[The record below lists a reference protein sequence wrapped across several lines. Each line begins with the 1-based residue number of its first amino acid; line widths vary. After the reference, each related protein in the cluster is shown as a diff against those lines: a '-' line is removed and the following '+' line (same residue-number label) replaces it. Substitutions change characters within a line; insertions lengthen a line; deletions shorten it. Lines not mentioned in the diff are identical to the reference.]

1 MVVRRMKK
9 AGICLTAA
17 LYMLFYSSFAVNG
30 MADRPPAGTEEE
42 SRKETFIGL
51 SANDMTVR
59 SLEYER
65 QGALVIE
72 ALGRGNSRVEQTG
85 TEARFSSDEG
95 AHSFGRYFN
104 RYIYLGK
111 EPVTLYSVREGEEDY
126 AIFFSCDNPG
136 LALGQHRQ
144 VQDKLAGLAGAARDL
159 GDREKAEFF
168 YQWIYNHVSYDE
180 SLQNRTVYHA
190 VMEGKSVCWGYVS
203 AYLSLCRMAG
213 LTCEPV
219 YRGNHAWN
227 RIWLDGQWIYCDIT
241 WDKCLGGSTWKFMTQ
256 EEMDLD
262 FLHNGL

>member
-1 MVVRRMKK
+1 MKGIQRT
-9 AGICLTAA
+9 GICLAVA
-17 LYMLFYSSFAVNG
+17 IYMLLQTHSPVKG
-30 MADRPPAGTEEE
+30 MADPQLAEAG
-42 SRKETFIGL
+42 ETDRGDAFIGL
-51 SANDMTVR
+51 SANDMAARNPV
-59 SLEYER
+59 YER
-65 QGALVIE
+65 QGVLVIA
-72 ALGRGNSRVEQTG
+72 ALAREDSREEWIG
-85 TEARFSSDEG
+85 TKVHFTSDEE
-95 AHSFGRYFN
+95 AHSFGRYFI
-104 RYIYLGK
+104 RYIYMGK
-111 EPVTLYSVREGEEDY
+111 EPITLYSVKEGNRDY
-126 AIFFSCDNPG
+126 VIFLSCDNPG